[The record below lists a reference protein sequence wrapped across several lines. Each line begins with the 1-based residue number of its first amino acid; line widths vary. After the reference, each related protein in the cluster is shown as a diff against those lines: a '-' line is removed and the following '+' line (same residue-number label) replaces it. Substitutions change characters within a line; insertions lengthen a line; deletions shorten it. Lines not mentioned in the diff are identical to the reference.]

1 MFCFDEL
8 MSFWPLSFYA
18 VQYRA
23 PVVELLL
30 AAVSV
35 SEESSTAA
43 DRDVLQTNQL
53 GHTQSSIFT
62 FFYEILM
69 KYMNETFWRYNRN
82 EFSALS
88 PCSCSTRSGAMH
100 LFLPFLKN
108 VFKH

>member
-1 MFCFDEL
+1 

-18 VQYRA
+18 VQLRA

-82 EFSALS
+82 DRILGIITLLLLYEEWSNAFIS
-88 PCSCSTRSGAMH
+88 PS
-100 LFLPFLKN
+100 LKN
-108 VFKH
+108 VLNHHVK